1 MPLKALSSGFLLSNL
16 QAMSGGGIIDDSL
29 EVSDAIMN
37 GNPNAVLLC
46 LAPAS
51 HSNVRQEAVVQKR
64 RQLEDRL
71 LGSLVLKRV

>member
-1 MPLKALSSGFLLSNL
+1 
-16 QAMSGGGIIDDSL
+16 MSGGGIIDDSL

-51 HSNVRQEAVVQKR
+51 HSNVRQEAVVQKG